1 MIPSPDLL
9 RCGCLL
15 TYAIVDGLNVMT
27 VAPCRLDCENLA
39 FIREESARQGKP
51 VSEREA

>member
-9 RCGCLL
+9 SCGCLL
-15 TYAIVDGLNVMT
+15 TYAIVDDLNVMT
-27 VAPCRLDCENLA
+27 VSPCRLDCENLA

-51 VSEREA
+51 VSEVEA